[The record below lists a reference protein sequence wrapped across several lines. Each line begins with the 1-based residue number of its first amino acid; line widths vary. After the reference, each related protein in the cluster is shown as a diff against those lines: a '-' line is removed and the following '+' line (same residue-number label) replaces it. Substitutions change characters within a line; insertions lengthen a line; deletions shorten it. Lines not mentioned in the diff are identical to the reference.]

1 MKSISP
7 KEAKIKLYRYC
18 VYQERCHQE
27 VKEKLSELGLWG
39 DEAEA
44 IVTHL
49 IQEGFLNEERFAKAY
64 ASGKF
69 RLKHWGK
76 LKIVRE
82 LEQRGLSRHCILA
95 GLNEISESDYRQTI
109 LQLIEKKTLIT
120 EAANI
125 YTLRDK
131 VAKSVIQ
138 KGFEPELVWSVLK
151 DTLRG

>member
-44 IVTHL
+44 IITHL

-76 LKIVRE
+76 LKIVRA

-95 GLNEISESDYRQTI
+95 GLKEITESDYRQTI
-109 LQLIEKKTLIT
+109 LQLLEKKTSIT
-120 EAANI
+120 EAPNI

-131 VAKSVIQ
+131 VAKFVIH
-138 KGFEPELVWSVLK
+138 KGFEPELVWGLLK
-151 DTLRG
+151 ETVRG

>member
-1 MKSISP
+1 MKNISP
-7 KEAKIKLYRYC
+7 KEAKVKLYRYC
-18 VYQERCHQE
+18 VYQERCHQD

-39 DEAEA
+39 EEAGA
-44 IVTHL
+44 IIAHL

-76 LKIVRE
+76 LKIVRG

-109 LQLIEKKTLIT
+109 LQLLEKKASTT
-120 EAANI
+120 EAPNI

-138 KGFEPELVWSVLK
+138 KGFEPELVWALLK
-151 DTLRG
+151 ETVRG

>member
-1 MKSISP
+1 MKSLSP
-7 KEAKIKLYRYC
+7 KQAKVKLYRYC

-27 VKEKLSELGLWG
+27 VKQKLSELGLWG
-39 DEAEA
+39 DEAEE

-49 IQEGFLNEERFAKAY
+49 VQEGFLNEERFAKAY

-69 RLKHWGK
+69 RLKHWGR

-82 LEQRGLSRHCILA
+82 LEQRGLSIHCINA

-109 LQLIEKKTLIT
+109 LMLLAKKASVADASNL
-120 EAANI
+120 

-131 VAKSVIQ
+131 IAKSVIQ
-138 KGFEPELVWSVLK
+138 KGFEPELVWTLLK
-151 DTLRG
+151 ETMRG